1 MTDPRWTLLRALE
14 PALLHVFREAGVKG
28 IEYVAA
34 FPFQDDAWVWLGT
47 ATDAERDALTG
58 TEPQLLSE
66 VRMIAERRGFRG
78 EKVSG
83 VTVQSEETVARDY
96 EGSWFY
102 ALR

>member
-1 MTDPRWTLLRALE
+1 M
-14 PALLHVFREAGVKG
+14 FRKAGVKR
-28 IEYVAA
+28 IEYVTA

-47 ATDAERDALTG
+47 ATDTERDALAD
-58 TEPQLLSE
+58 TEPQLLSD
-66 VRMIAERRGFRG
+66 VRMIAERHGFPG